1 MEVIQNT
8 PEKFIIRTD
17 MNDTLLNA
25 IRRSIAEIPTLAIE
39 EVEIF
44 KNDSALY
51 DEVLS
56 HRLGLVPLKMEK
68 SFNEKSKI
76 ELKLT
81 KVGPGTVYSGDLSG
95 DAEVV
100 FDKIPLTI
108 LKEDH
113 KVELVA
119 TAVVGKGIKHAKHTP
134 GLCFYRNILEIK
146 STPEIDKIVSKSKG
160 LIKPEKKGSK
170 WFADLNEAEIHAV
183 ELFDE
188 EAITDTPEV
197 IFIVESYGNMP
208 AKEMF
213 TKAISA
219 LEDNLD
225 EFEKA
230 F

>member
-1 MEVIQNT
+1 
-8 PEKFIIRTD
+8 